1 MASPDREKWLDVFD
15 TPYSNGANTAA
26 NGLFLGLICL
36 SLVGC
41 AVISWRKMRY
51 IPFSFLLCVAYI
63 FEIISFA
70 LRFQGWDFTKFSV
83 QYGLSTIAPV
93 FVTIAYVLSFLFYFF
108 LYPSHPKEIL
118 IPIPRIHFATAEAIA
133 QLGAEHAP
141 LSPSA
146 HLRTFIWTDIACL
159 CIQALGISLTFSGAR
174 AAGPWG
180 LMLPKR
186 AHTGQAILFAGLLI
200 QTLALAAALVVLAIT
215 YVRAGKADRTRGYST
230 FQQRGGAPSSPRFK
244 LFLAALPLAGAC
256 VLVRCAYRTAATWGG
271 IGSPIAKDLLLWLV
285 AEGALLT
292 EAMVSLTA
300 FHPALCL
307 DDISGDS
314 TRTQDLE
321 AGRQE
326 VIGKRYSSGTNISMS
341 DMYERKMHESNPQH
355 LGEGSQLMF
364 SSNVMAPSE
373 AGSSDAAG
381 SRRGSG
387 GVLDANPYYRYEDP
401 FRTPSPQEHSPYDAR
416 YPEDITAESRRLS
429 PMEAEAEEDRLE
441 TESFVQPP
449 RKSSKRQS
457 RVLSMTEAEIEAEA
471 ADYVDEDESFV
482 MPPRKSSKR
491 AQQQQQEQPPQQPAR
506 GLSVRSDDD
515 SLEVA
520 SFVLPSRK
528 PSKMSTMRREDDLD
542 AVSLYSQ

>member
-1 MASPDREKWLDVFD
+1 
-15 TPYSNGANTAA
+15 
-26 NGLFLGLICL
+26 
-36 SLVGC
+36 
-41 AVISWRKMRY
+41 
-51 IPFSFLLCVAYI
+51 
-63 FEIISFA
+63 
-70 LRFQGWDFTKFSV
+70 
-83 QYGLSTIAPV
+83 
-93 FVTIAYVLSFLFYFF
+93 
-108 LYPSHPKEIL
+108 
-118 IPIPRIHFATAEAIA
+118 
-133 QLGAEHAP
+133 
-141 LSPSA
+141 
-146 HLRTFIWTDIACL
+146 
-159 CIQALGISLTFSGAR
+159 
-174 AAGPWG
+174 
-180 LMLPKR
+180 MLPKR
-186 AHTGQAILFAGLLI
+186 AHTGQAILFAGLLV
-200 QTLALAAALVVLAIT
+200 QTLALAAALAVLAIT

-230 FQQRGGAPSSPRFK
+230 FQRGRGGGPSSPLFK

-292 EAMVSLTA
+292 EAMVSLAA

-307 DDISGDS
+307 DDVSGDS

-326 VIGKRYSSGTNISMS
+326 VIGKRYSSGTTMSMR
-341 DMYERKMHESNPQH
+341 DMYERKLHDPQQQQQQQH
-355 LGEGSQLMF
+355 LGGEGSQLMF

-381 SRRGSG
+381 SRRGSA

-401 FRTPSPQEHSPYDAR
+401 FRTPSPQEHSPYDAHFF
-416 YPEDITAESRRLS
+416 PEDITAETRGLS

-457 RVLSMTEAEIEAEA
+457 RNLSLTEAEIAAEA
-471 ADYVDEDESFV
+471 ADVVDEDESFI

-491 AQQQQQEQPPQQPAR
+491 VSTAQPPAR

-520 SFVLPSRK
+520 SFILPSRK
-528 PSKMSTMRREDDLD
+528 PSKMSTMRREEDLD

>member
-1 MASPDREKWLDVFD
+1 MYF
-15 TPYSNGANTAA
+15 
-26 NGLFLGLICL
+26 LFLINL
-36 SLVGC
+36 
-41 AVISWRKMRY
+41 
-51 IPFSFLLCVAYI
+51 
-63 FEIISFA
+63 
-70 LRFQGWDFTKFSV
+70 
-83 QYGLSTIAPV
+83 
-93 FVTIAYVLSFLFYFF
+93 LSFD
-108 LYPSHPKEIL
+108 HIIL
-118 IPIPRIHFATAEAIA
+118 EEVLTTTPRIHFATAEAIA

-159 CIQALGISLTFSGAR
+159 CIQALGLSLTFSGAR

-186 AHTGQAILFAGLLI
+186 AHTGQAILFVGLLI
-200 QTLALAAALVVLAIT
+200 QTLALAAALAVLAIT
-215 YVRAGKADRTRGYST
+215 YVKAGKADRTRGYST
-230 FQQRGGAPSSPRFK
+230 FQQRGGAPNSPRFK

-292 EAMVSLTA
+292 EAMVSLA
-300 FHPALCL
+300 VFHPALCL

-326 VIGKRYSSGTNISMS
+326 VIGKRYSSGTTMSMG
-341 DMYERKMHESNPQH
+341 DMYERKMHEPHPQH

-381 SRRGSG
+381 SRRGSA

-401 FRTPSPQEHSPYDAR
+401 FRTPSPQEHSPYDAN
-416 YPEDITAESRRLS
+416 YPEDITEDITAESRRLS

-457 RVLSMTEAEIEAEA
+457 RVLSMTEAEIAAEA

-491 AQQQQQEQPPQQPAR
+491 AQQPPQQPAR

>member
-41 AVISWRKMRY
+41 VVISWRKQRF
-51 IPFSFLLCVAYI
+51 IPFSFVLCVAYI
-63 FEIISFA
+63 FEIIAYA
-70 LRFQGWDFTKFSV
+70 LRFQGWDFTTFSV
-83 QYGLSTIAPV
+83 QFGLSTIAPV
-93 FVTIAYVLSFLFYFF
+93 FVTMA
-108 LYPSHPKEIL
+108 
-118 IPIPRIHFATAEAIA
+118 IHLATAEVIS
-133 QLGAEHAP
+133 QLGADHAP

-146 HLRTFIWTDIACL
+146 HLRSFIWTDIACL
-159 CIQALGISLTFSGAR
+159 CIQALGLSLTFSGAR

-186 AHTGQAILFAGLLI
+186 AHIGQAILFAGLLI
-200 QTLALAAALVVLAIT
+200 QTLALAAALAVVAIT
-215 YVRAGKADRTRGYST
+215 YVRASKADRTRGYST
-230 FQQRGGAPSSPRFK
+230 FQRGGPTTVPLSPRFK
-244 LFLAALPLAGAC
+244 LFLAALSLAGAC
-256 VLVRCAYRTAATWGG
+256 VLVRCAYRTAAAWGG
-271 IGSPIAKDLLLWLV
+271 IGSPIAKDLLLWV
-285 AEGALLT
+285 VVEGALLT
-292 EAMVSLTA
+292 EAMVSLSA

-307 DDISGDS
+307 DDVGGGS

-326 VIGKRYSSGTNISMS
+326 VIGKRYSSGTTMSMG
-341 DMYERKMHESNPQH
+341 DMYERKMHDPQQH

-381 SRRGSG
+381 SRRGSA

-401 FRTPSPQEHSPYDAR
+401 FAGSPSPSPSPRDRSPYDAH
-416 YPEDITAESRRLS
+416 YSEDITAESRRLS
-429 PMEAEAEEDRLE
+429 PMEAEAEEDRYE

-457 RVLSMTEAEIEAEA
+457 RILSLTEAELAAEA
-471 ADYVDEDESFV
+471 ADYVDDESFV

-491 AQQQQQEQPPQQPAR
+491 VQPAR

-515 SLEVA
+515 QLEVA

-528 PSKMSTMRREDDLD
+528 PSKMSTMHGDEDLD